1 MTDRRSVLVLGD
13 VMTDVVA
20 HLDRTPVPGS
30 DVPAVISAHG
40 GGSAA
45 NAAAWLS
52 SIGHPTGLIGC
63 VGSDA
68 WGDTAEADLSG
79 AGVITHLSR
88 DPARATG
95 TCIVIVGPDGERTML
110 PDPGA
115 NEGLTPGDL
124 PLAEFRTGRHL
135 HLTAYTLLREGSRA
149 AALEALALAR
159 RASMTVSVDASS
171 AAPLASAGADRFLAW
186 VGPADI
192 LFANEDE
199 AEVLAG
205 RTLTDLFDVV
215 VVKRGPLGALAHS
228 ATGGSWEVPAV
239 PARARDTTG
248 AGDAFAGGFLG
259 AWTSGRALRESLE
272 EGASLASR
280 AVAVVGGRP

>member
-1 MTDRRSVLVLGD
+1 MTERRDVLVLGD

-20 HLDRTPVPGS
+20 QLDRDPVPGS
-30 DVPAVISAHG
+30 DVPAVISARG

-45 NAAAWLS
+45 NTAAWLAS
-52 SIGHPTGLIGC
+52 TGHPTGLIGC
-63 VGSDA
+63 VGFDA

-88 DPARATG
+88 DSARATG

-115 NEGLTPGDL
+115 NDGLTAGDL
-124 PLAEFRTGRHL
+124 PLAEFRPGRHL

-159 RASMTVSVDASS
+159 RESMTVSVDASS
-171 AAPLASAGADRFLAW
+171 AAPLASVGAERFLGWA
-186 VGPADI
+186 VPADI
-192 LFANEDE
+192 LFANEVE

-205 RTLTDLFDVV
+205 HRLTDAFGVV
-215 VVKRGPLGALAHS
+215 VVKRGARGARAQS
-228 ATGGSWEVPAV
+228 AAGDSWEVPAV
-239 PARARDTTG
+239 LARARDTTG
-248 AGDAFAGGFLG
+248 AGDAFAGGFLA
-259 AWTSGRALRESLE
+259 AWTSGRGLRDSLA

-280 AVAVVGGRP
+280 AVAAVGGRP